1 MTTILLIASIVF
13 NLIYFLFTLEYL
25 RRIDKKL

>member
-1 MTTILLIASIVF
+1 MTTILLIASIAF

-25 RRIDKKL
+25 RKIDKKL